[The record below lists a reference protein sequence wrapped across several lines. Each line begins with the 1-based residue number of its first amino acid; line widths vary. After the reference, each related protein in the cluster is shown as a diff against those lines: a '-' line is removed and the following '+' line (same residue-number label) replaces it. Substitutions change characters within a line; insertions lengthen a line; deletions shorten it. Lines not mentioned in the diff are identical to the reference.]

1 MTLKALANLLGV
13 VNKFFFFFL
22 ILAYQKI
29 NLKQK
34 NNQILMKN
42 MINFNSKQEITKTKG
57 YFKVFSHVYYI
68 IFNYNVGTDNNVQAR
83 F

>member
-13 VNKFFFFFL
+13 VNSFFIFF

-42 MINFNSKQEITKTKG
+42 MINFNSKQEITKTRL
-57 YFKVFSHVYYI
+57 F
-68 IFNYNVGTDNNVQAR
+68 
-83 F
+83 